1 MINPKIISDMHGTVK
16 NRPLNMRMCA
26 NLRKI
31 DDIASVSIS
40 VGPPTCRTT
49 SQNKQVVKVNVHIT
63 LDNNTDYSLGF

>member
-1 MINPKIISDMHGTVK
+1 
-16 NRPLNMRMCA
+16 MRMCA

-40 VGPPTCRTT
+40 VGPPTCRTA